1 MAPYFLRESPHL
13 SRDVAGAWRASRTP
27 KGHPRDSA
35 VAHGLGACWTT
46 TRSNPGWPT
55 IGNADAGVHGDIKQL
70 IDQLFISQMED
81 GDQSDEDNPTEGF
94 DEEDD
99 ATRPMCGGGTD
110 EGEGSDSSAIDS
122 DEANAPLSASTS
134 KPPKV
139 VFSPSFRCHR
149 SCRPPPPPSA
159 LRSGPFLSLSHV
171 FCGLPLLQSS
181 LLSSLPSPRPR

>member
-1 MAPYFLRESPHL
+1 M
-13 SRDVAGAWRASRTP
+13 
-27 KGHPRDSA
+27 
-35 VAHGLGACWTT
+35 
-46 TRSNPGWPT
+46 
-55 IGNADAGVHGDIKQL
+55 HGDIKQL

-134 KPPKV
+134 KPPKKGYL
-139 VFSPSFRCHR
+139 FAIF
-149 SCRPPPPPSA
+149 
-159 LRSGPFLSLSHV
+159 
-171 FCGLPLLQSS
+171 
-181 LLSSLPSPRPR
+181 SLPPQL